1 MHNIIIGGRIALK
14 QRSWLTY
21 GLWGAAAGLVNGLL
35 GTGGGL
41 LAVAVFQRQGLTAN
55 QAHAAAVGLML
66 PLSAIS
72 LTILLFQYEQQ
83 LLCYWPLIIPTI
95 LGSVTGSWLLKRV
108 KPQRLSLLF
117 IALIIYSAIRILSS

>member
-1 MHNIIIGGRIALK
+1 MYKIPFAAHTIGK
-14 QRSWLTY
+14 QFGGGFMFSSFLP
-21 GLWGAAAGLVNGLL
+21 GLVNGLL
-35 GTGGGL
+35 GTGGGI

-55 QAHAAAVGLML
+55 QSHATAVGLML

-83 LLCYWPLIIPTI
+83 FLCYWPLIIPTI

-108 KPQRLSLLF
+108 KPQRLRLLF